1 VISLPV
7 LQSSAHGAVAV
18 PRAPSVGV
26 ERAQPRLVRLSI
38 TDRCDL
44 ACVYCR
50 PNRRD
55 GYLPSERRLRAKH
68 WATLVEGLVLRG
80 VERVRIT
87 GGEPLVHPEV
97 LEIVARIAAI
107 PGVRDLAMTTN
118 GTRLAELAAP
128 LRAAGLRRLNVSID
142 SLVPE
147 RFWQITRGGR
157 LDDVLAGIEAA
168 RAVGFAE
175 LKTNTVVVDANER
188 DAGSLGNADELEAI
202 VRWAWSVGATPRFL
216 ELMSIGEGAQVR
228 GRFVSYAQMRAR
240 LSSLLEAAP
249 TVRPQD
255 RGPARYARAND
266 GSGREIGFITGS
278 SDTFCEGCDR
288 LRVTSDGALRPCL
301 ATSDA
306 VDVHAA
312 IAEGD
317 VEAIANGLDEAWAKK
332 PDGVVWKGCT
342 EETAAHVSMRATG
355 G

>member
-1 VISLPV
+1 MVSLPV
-7 LQSSAHGAVAV
+7 LPSSLVEPAPAPRIGTGA
-18 PRAPSVGV
+18 PRA
-26 ERAQPRLVRLSI
+26 APRLVRLSI

-55 GYLPSERRLRAKH
+55 GYLPAERRLRAEH
-68 WATLVEGLVLRG
+68 WASLVEGLVRRG

-97 LEIVARIAAI
+97 VEIVARIAAI
-107 PGVRDLAMTTN
+107 PGVKDVALTTN
-118 GTRLAELAAP
+118 GTRLRELAKP
-128 LRAAGLRRLNVSID
+128 LRRAGLARVNVSID

-157 LDDVLAGIEAA
+157 LEDVLAGVDAA
-168 RAVGFAE
+168 RAAGLGE
-175 LKTNTVVVDANER
+175 LKTNTVVVGVDPRDPSVGNE
-188 DAGSLGNADELEAI
+188 DELVAI
-202 VRWAWSVGATPRFL
+202 ARWAWSVGATPRFL

-228 GRFVSYAQMRAR
+228 GRFVPYAGIRAR
-240 LSSLLEAAP
+240 LDELLESSP
-249 TVRPQD
+249 TVRPAD
-255 RGPARYARAND
+255 RGPARYARARD
-266 GSGREIGFITGS
+266 GGDRAIGFITGS
-278 SDTFCEGCDR
+278 SDTFCDGCDR

-312 IAEGD
+312 IAAGD
-317 VEAIANGLDEAWAKK
+317 VEAIAAGLDLAWALK

-342 EETAAHVSMRATG
+342 EETAARVSMRATG

>member
-1 VISLPV
+1 MISLPV
-7 LQSSAHGAVAV
+7 LNSSAQGAVAK
-18 PRAPSVGV
+18 PRASSAP
-26 ERAQPRLVRLSI
+26 ERAAPRLARLSI

-55 GYLPSERRLRAKH
+55 GYLPAERRLRASH
-68 WATLVEGLVLRG
+68 WAALVEGLVLRG
-80 VERVRIT
+80 VERIRIT

-97 LEIVARIAAI
+97 LEIVARIAEI

-128 LRAAGLRRLNVSID
+128 LRAAGLRRLNISID

-157 LDDVLAGIEAA
+157 LDDVLAGVSAA
-168 RAVGFAE
+168 RAAGFSE
-175 LKTNTVVVDANER
+175 LKTNTVVVDADGR
-188 DAGSLGNADELEAI
+188 DAGSVGNADELQAI
-202 VRWAWSVGATPRFL
+202 ARWAWSQGATPRFL

-228 GRFVSYAQMRAR
+228 GRFVPYAQIRAR
-240 LSSLLEAAP
+240 LAALLDEAP
-249 TVRPQD
+249 TARPAD
-255 RGPARYARAND
+255 RGPARYAHAKD
-266 GSGREIGFITGS
+266 GSGRQIGFITGS
-278 SDTFCEGCDR
+278 SDTFCDGCDR

-312 IAEGD
+312 IVAGD
-317 VEAIANGLDEAWAKK
+317 VEVIAQGLDEAWAKK

>member
-1 VISLPV
+1 MV
-7 LQSSAHGAVAV
+7 GAT
-18 PRAPSVGV
+18 RAAPK
-26 ERAQPRLVRLSI
+26 LVRLSI

-55 GYLPSERRLRAKH
+55 GYLPSERRLRAEH
-68 WATLVEGLVLRG
+68 WESLVRGLVRRG

-97 LEIVARIAAI
+97 VEIVARIAAI
-107 PGVRDLAMTTN
+107 PGVRDVALTTN
-118 GTRLAELAAP
+118 GTRLRELAGP
-128 LRAAGLRRLNVSID
+128 LREAGLGRVNVSID
-142 SLVPE
+142 SLIPE

-157 LDDVLAGIEAA
+157 LEDVLAGVEAA
-168 RAVGFAE
+168 RVAGLAE
-175 LKTNTVVVDANER
+175 LKTNTVVVAVDPRDPGSVGNE
-188 DAGSLGNADELEAI
+188 DELASI
-202 VRWAWSVGATPRFL
+202 ARWAWSVGATPRFL

-228 GRFVSYAQMRAR
+228 GRFVPYAAMRAK
-240 LSSLLEAAP
+240 LAPLLEDEP
-249 TVRPQD
+249 TVRPAD
-255 RGPARYARAND
+255 RGPARYARARAGGETDSD
-266 GSGREIGFITGS
+266 GRAIGFITGS
-278 SDTFCEGCDR
+278 SDTFCDGCDR

-306 VDVHAA
+306 VDVQEA

-317 VEAIANGLDEAWAKK
+317 VEAIAEGLDRAWAQK